1 MRLSLIII
9 FLLILNFSLLY
20 LLNKKKIKKFFNKT
34 IIKEID
40 ITDVHE
46 IFHLKEVSKNLKG
59 PKKDVLIKSFSIP
72 PSNNVVGMTSDY
84 EAWIISSL
92 SKISKKIFEFGTC
105 SGKTTYLMGLNSSDD
120 AKIVSVTLN
129 PDDLD
134 NVKKKDKDNKVS
146 FRNIIQESI
155 YTKFLFSGEKIEK
168 KIKIIFQNSLSLEH
182 NEYRNQMD
190 LIFIDGGHTYS
201 VVKSDSEK
209 SFEMLNENGIILWHD
224 YVPGKRSAKDVVKY
238 INEISKQK
246 KIYKIKN
253 TSLCIFIK
261 K

>member
-1 MRLSLIII
+1 MSTSLIIF
-9 FLLILNFSLLY
+9 FLLILNFLLLY

-34 IIKEID
+34 KVKEID
-40 ITDVHE
+40 ITDAHE
-46 IFHLKEVSKNLKG
+46 IFHLKEISKNLKG
-59 PKKDVLIKSFSIP
+59 PKEDVIIKSFSIT
-72 PSNNVVGMTSDY
+72 PSNNIVGMTSDY

-105 SGKTTYLMGLNSSDD
+105 SGKTTYLMSLNSSVDTE
-120 AKIVSVTLN
+120 IISITLN
-129 PDDLD
+129 PDDLN
-134 NVKKKDKDNKVS
+134 NVKKKGKDNKVS

-155 YTKFLFSGEKIEK
+155 YEKFLFSDEEVEK
-168 KIKIIFQNSLSLEH
+168 KIKIIFQNSLNLEH
-182 NEYRNQMD
+182 DKYKNKMD

-209 SFEMLNENGIILWHD
+209 SFEMLNENGTILWHD
-224 YVPGKRSAKDVVKY
+224 YVPGKRSARDVVKY

-253 TSLCIFIK
+253 TSLCIFMNK
-261 K
+261 

>member
-1 MRLSLIII
+1 
-9 FLLILNFSLLY
+9 
-20 LLNKKKIKKFFNKT
+20 
-34 IIKEID
+34 
-40 ITDVHE
+40 
-46 IFHLKEVSKNLKG
+46 
-59 PKKDVLIKSFSIP
+59 
-72 PSNNVVGMTSDY
+72 MTSDY

-120 AKIVSVTLN
+120 TKIVSITLN
-129 PDDLD
+129 PDDLN
-134 NVKKKDKDNKVS
+134 NVKKKNKDNKVS
-146 FRNIIQESI
+146 FKNIFYESI
-155 YTKFLFSGEKIEK
+155 YEKFLFSEKEVEK
-168 KIKIIFQNSLSLEH
+168 KIKIIFQNSLNLKH
-182 NEYRNQMD
+182 GTYKNEMD

-253 TSLCIFIK
+253 TSLCIFINK
-261 K
+261 